1 MKKLILSLC
10 FSFCL
15 LMSSVAM
22 ANATETTLNMSATE
36 SAQFIESNT
45 ASIESVEIV
54 SDTARPCTI
63 IIIIFE
69 DGSGLIIT
77 DC

>member
-1 MKKLILSLC
+1 MKKLLLSLC

-15 LMSSVAM
+15 LMSSVAI
-22 ANATETTLNMSATE
+22 ANAPDTTLNMSVTE
-36 SAQFIESNT
+36 SAQFIESNRD
-45 ASIESVEIV
+45 SIESVEID
-54 SDTARPCTI
+54 STTIEDCTI

>member
-1 MKKLILSLC
+1 MKKLFLSLC

-15 LMSSVAM
+15 LMSSVAI
-22 ANATETTLNMSATE
+22 ANNSETTLNMSATE
-36 SAQFIESNT
+36 SAQFIESN
-45 ASIESVEIV
+45 ADSIESIKIDSTTYEF
-54 SDTARPCTI
+54 CTI

-69 DGSGLIIT
+69 DGSGILIT